1 MNIDSSDP
9 IISMDNIQDYEMQ
22 LRRLSSEINIEDKK
36 NKYLMQELQKKK
48 MDIETI
54 NNDIKKMKKV
64 MEKNNEQEKVLK
76 KEETKLKPS
85 SETLNNSNIGTK
97 KYLLYGNHIDNLK
110 PKYLGKARAFCY
122 INNYPIIIIGP
133 DCKFYFSFKFI

>member
-1 MNIDSSDP
+1 MSYLDIEENSKKGDNNIT
-9 IISMDNIQDYEMQ
+9 
-22 LRRLSSEINIEDKK
+22 LSSSINTNTNTSEKCEIDDNEAAIEY
-36 NKYLMQELQKKK
+36 NKE
-48 MDIETI
+48 
-54 NNDIKKMKKV
+54 
-64 MEKNNEQEKVLK
+64 
-76 KEETKLKPS
+76 EETKLKPS
-85 SETLNNSNIGTK
+85 SENSNNNSIGTK